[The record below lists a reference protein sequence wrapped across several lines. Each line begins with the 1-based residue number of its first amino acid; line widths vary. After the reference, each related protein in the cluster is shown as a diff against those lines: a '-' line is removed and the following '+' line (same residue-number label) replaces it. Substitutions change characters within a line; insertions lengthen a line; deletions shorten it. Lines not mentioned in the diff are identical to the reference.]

1 MVFNVEVTWR
11 SDRLSLISAIINGGR
26 WLVEGAVTTVSIV
39 SMKYFNQVAL
49 FYFVHRTHSPP
60 RPRQRSVAL
69 PPPPTWKNRGRFSD
83 SPRCTVPST
92 TTLLLKDEE
101 TLYGTTTRTAEE
113 NGGGFTKGWD
123 KSLLSWAYGSY
134 IKQLKRWL
142 ALKNNKLSNYIERY
156 R

>member
-1 MVFNVEVTWR
+1 MFSVEVTWG

-26 WLVEGAVTTVSIV
+26 WLVEGAVTTFTVWNSSTKKRCSIWCTG
-39 SMKYFNQVAL
+39 
-49 FYFVHRTHSPP
+49 RT
-60 RPRQRSVAL
+60 
-69 PPPPTWKNRGRFSD
+69 PPPPPLPSSAEERCWKIRGRFSD

-92 TTLLLKDEE
+92 ETLLLKDEE

-142 ALKNNKLSNYIERY
+142 ALKNNKLSNYIKRY
-156 R
+156 I